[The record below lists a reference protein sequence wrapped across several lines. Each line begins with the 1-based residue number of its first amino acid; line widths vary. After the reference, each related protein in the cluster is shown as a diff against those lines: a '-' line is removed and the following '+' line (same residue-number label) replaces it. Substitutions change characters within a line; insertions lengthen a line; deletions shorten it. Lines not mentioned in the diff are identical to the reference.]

1 MNKALVVPMLAA
13 MILSASCGENTMEG
27 VKKDTQEASQK
38 IEQAAKDAD
47 EKLKIA
53 KSEADAKWI
62 EMRDQIHSKAI
73 ELSGVKPGMTLEEA
87 VEILGEPVET
97 VDDKLIF
104 DNGVELEI
112 DKDSNT
118 VEELKGDTNAAGVQ
132 VGMPENSLKE
142 MCGPADELE
151 DKGGGNVEYIY
162 YSTDK
167 KSKVTYKAHDGII
180 TEIVSSLND

>member
-1 MNKALVVPMLAA
+1 MKKLLAVSMLAA
-13 MILSASCGENTMEG
+13 MILSAGCGENTMEG
-27 VKKDTQEASQK
+27 MKKDTEEASQK

-47 EKLKIA
+47 
-53 KSEADAKWI
+53 AKWL

-73 ELSGVKPGMTLEEA
+73 ELSGVKPGMTLEDA
-87 VEILGEPVET
+87 IKILGEPVQT
-97 VDDKLIF
+97 DDDKLIF

-132 VGMPENSLKE
+132 VGMPEDSLKE
-142 MCGPADELE
+142 MCGPADDLE

-167 KSKVTYKAHDGII
+167 KSKVTYKAHNGII